1 MADEPK
7 KEPVKI
13 EELSAYSL
21 YQVQRSLNEY
31 NKWEKEREGE
41 RGGMNGEEVAATAFG
56 NYDWDESGK
65 RQSYRKG
72 KSYDIEDEYRY
83 LMAEQDFVGEGNANF
98 AAEEEAEETIPEADR
113 IDTEYSEGIGV
124 VNQALDDAT
133 LGEDFLNQPAV
144 DPTNRMI
151 DAEPV
156 SISNPD
162 ESSTRM
168 GGIKQFQSDSKATRT
183 IKNKSIN
190 I

>member
-98 AAEEEAEETIPEADR
+98 AAEEEAE
-113 IDTEYSEGIGV
+113 Y
-124 VNQALDDAT
+124 L
-133 LGEDFLNQPAV
+133 
-144 DPTNRMI
+144 
-151 DAEPV
+151 
-156 SISNPD
+156 
-162 ESSTRM
+162 
-168 GGIKQFQSDSKATRT
+168 SKAELEKKIRDTRKMMEKAAKELDFIEAARLRDQ
-183 IKNKSIN
+183 IKMMQEKVKNA
-190 I
+190 

>member
-21 YQVQRSLNEY
+21 YQVQKSLNEY
-31 NKWEKEREGE
+31 NKWEKEREG
-41 RGGMNGEEVAATAFG
+41 G
-56 NYDWDESGK
+56 NVWELDMLGDDEGAK
-65 RQSYRKG
+65 RQAYRKG
-72 KSYDIEDEYRY
+72 KGYDVEDEYRY

-98 AAEEEAEETIPEADR
+98 AAAEAAAAEAAVPVDAEGNR
-113 IDTEYSEGIGV
+113 IDQQYADGIGV

-168 GGIKQFQSDSKATRT
+168 GGIKQFQSGSKATRT